1 MSLHAPFDGLRN
13 ELMPI
18 NRVYAIEELMKSID
32 AYSSKVNKKVMI
44 EYVMLSEINDT
55 PECAHEL
62 ARLMNGRKCHVNLI
76 PYNETQN
83 HDFSKSSDERIM
95 AFYDILKKKCIPVTM
110 RRVFGSSSNAACG
123 QLRADFAS
131 SYQAP

>member
-1 MSLHAPFDGLRN
+1 MRFIPPPSLSV
-13 ELMPI
+13 
-18 NRVYAIEELMKSID
+18 NRV
-32 AYSSKVNKKVMI
+32 
-44 EYVMLSEINDT
+44 
-55 PECAHEL
+55 
-62 ARLMNGRKCHVNLI
+62 RWFRGRKCHVNLI

-95 AFYDILKKKCIPVTM
+95 AFYDLLKKNNVPVTL

-123 QLRADFAS
+123 QLRAEFAS